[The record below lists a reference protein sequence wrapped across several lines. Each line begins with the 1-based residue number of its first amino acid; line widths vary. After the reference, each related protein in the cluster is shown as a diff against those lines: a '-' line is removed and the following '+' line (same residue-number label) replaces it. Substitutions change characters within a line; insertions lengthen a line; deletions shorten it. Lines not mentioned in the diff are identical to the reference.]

1 MNEEEIFMQL
11 EEIRQNPAKKILQ
24 FSVPAIISM
33 VLTALITVADG
44 FFMGNYVGKEG
55 IAAVNLGLPMIY
67 LYLGVGLMI
76 SIGGVAVAGMALGS
90 GDTGFANQ
98 VFRQTITTTVIA
110 SGLISVIMVFCFSPM
125 LSVLRADEI
134 TKGYFREYYRIM
146 LLELPVMVVNSSFGM
161 FIRGEGNPGFF
172 MKVTMVN
179 VLLNVAFDYIF
190 SAVLS
195 LGAAG
200 IALASL
206 VSALVSFICI
216 LYYFFC
222 DAAACGYEKV
232 SFQRAKLYRLG
243 KFHFSLKL
251 CIRGILNGSSE
262 FIGEMSTGIAMFAY
276 NFVIMKKFGV
286 DGVTA
291 FTIVG
296 YVAYLFSMVIVG
308 FGQGSSPLISFCY
321 GAEEKTLAAA
331 IRKRTNRYVFLA
343 GAAVV
348 LVMALFSE
356 PYSRVF
362 VRNES
367 VQTMIRAGMMIFMTS
382 FFVSG
387 INSITSFYFTAT
399 GRAFASAAISFSRG
413 LFVLLICIFTL
424 PVLFGMTG
432 VWMAAP
438 VTEVVTMGITA
449 GFLYR
454 ENWAGGKIYREN
466 RAGGGNLY

>member
-1 MNEEEIFMQL
+1 MNKEEVFMYL

-44 FFMGNYVGKEG
+44 FFMGNYVGEEG
-55 IAAVNLGLPMIY
+55 IAAVNLGLPVIY
-67 LYLGVGLMI
+67 LYLSVGLMI

-98 VFRQTITTTVIA
+98 VFRQTITSAGIA
-110 SGLISVIMVFCFSPM
+110 SGLISSIMVFCFSPM

-134 TKGYFREYYRIM
+134 TKGYFREYYQIM
-146 LLELPVMVVNSSFGM
+146 LLELPVMVLNSSFGI

-172 MKVTMVN
+172 MKVTVVN
-179 VLLNVAFDYIF
+179 VLLNILFDYIF
-190 SAVLS
+190 SAMLC

-206 VSALVSFICI
+206 VSALVSLVCI
-216 LYYFFC
+216 LVYF
-222 DAAACGYEKV
+222 
-232 SFQRAKLYRLG
+232 FQRARVYHLG
-243 KFHFSLKL
+243 RFRFSLKL
-251 CIRGILNGSSE
+251 CIQGILNGSSE

-276 NFVIMKKFGV
+276 NFVIMKKFGA

-296 YVAYLFSMVIVG
+296 YVSYLFSMVIVG

-321 GAEEKTLAAA
+321 GAEEKTLAAD

-343 GAAVV
+343 GMVVV
-348 LVMALFSE
+348 LVMVSLSE
-356 PYSRVF
+356 PYSRIF
-362 VRNES
+362 VQHES
-367 VQTMIRAGMMIFMTS
+367 VQTMIRTGMIIFITS
-382 FFVSG
+382 FFFSG

-399 GRAFASAAISFSRG
+399 GRAFASAVISFSRG
-413 LFVLLICIFTL
+413 FIVLLLCIFTL
-424 PVLFGMTG
+424 PFLFGMTG

-438 VTEVVTMGITA
+438 VTEAVTLGIT
-449 GFLYR
+449 GVFLYQETR
-454 ENWAGGKIYREN
+454 GIEKRRGIKGSKGR
-466 RAGGGNLY
+466 L